1 MPETAMSDSSIPR
14 RQFIQRMGAAG
25 GLVAVGGYG
34 LSWSPLPPPVR
45 AEIRVERGGPRLFID
60 GAERYPLLALGT
72 SMYPTLSN
80 FVEAGIHLFHPILG
94 LRSCWKGPGEYDW
107 SRFDAFLGELLE
119 RDPNAYFL
127 PRLQL
132 NTPRWWKRR
141 HPDECIRYGR
151 EPSARTRDIV
161 TTQQLPLSE
170 GGFYFKASQETWEAS
185 FASQQWL
192 DDSEAA
198 VRALIRHVRTS
209 PLRSRILGFH
219 PTTGSTGEW
228 NYFGD
233 HFLPDSSQPMQDRC
247 GPIPSYDERT
257 TTHFGLLRDPETERA
272 VIDFYRCYHD
282 AVADAVLR
290 FPRAI
295 KEESNRELLCGVFYG
310 YLMEQVRIQDGGY
323 LAALRVFD
331 SPDLDYIAGPY
342 AYQPGNVLNEDGV
355 RDTMVDG
362 GGNRYGHSRG
372 VAGDGGYRMLIH
384 SVERRGK
391 MFIAEM
397 DPATYLD
404 ANARDVIG
412 GAGGVGSDSVEGT
425 LRIIRRDLGQMF
437 ARGVGGWLYDF
448 GPLNQA
454 PGGWYGAPPII
465 DEFRRFVE
473 LGERRK
479 DMELGSVAEIACVC
493 DDAVFAATQHWLAEE
508 PWTDFGIRV
517 SDHFNH
523 WFLNTQS
530 RAIHRLGAPSD
541 LLHWRDLTAEDLRRH
556 RLILMLNTFY
566 MTADEAANLSAKLQ
580 NSGATVVWFYA
591 PGFITPERFDKEQM
605 ERLTGFDFEIDTE
618 PGSMLIRTSRGQG
631 SPDFTGVFG
640 VDAERA
646 PRFSVTDGADEV
658 WGHYPD
664 TGTVA
669 FASRTY
675 NGFTSVFVGSAP
687 MPAAL
692 LRELATA
699 SGASLWSTKRDIIYA
714 SKDAAMIVAT
724 DDGERTLT
732 LPRPLAPVEGGP
744 PATRHDLNLEAGEVR
759 LFARV

>member
-1 MPETAMSDSSIPR
+1 MADNQIPR
-14 RQFIQRMGAAG
+14 RQFIQRIGAAG
-25 GLVAVGGYG
+25 SFVALSGYA
-34 LSWSPLPPPVR
+34 SACAALPPPVR
-45 AEIRVERGGPRLFID
+45 GEIRVERGGPRLFIN
-60 GAERYPLLALGT
+60 GTETYPLLALST
-72 SMYPTLSN
+72 SMYPTISN

-107 SRFDAFLGELLE
+107 TRFDTFLGALAD
-119 RDPNAYFL
+119 RDAHAFFL

-132 NTPRWWKRR
+132 NTPRWWKRA
-141 HPDECIRYGR
+141 HPDDCIRYGR
-151 EPSARTRDIV
+151 EPNEKLRDIV

-185 FASQQWL
+185 FASERWL
-192 DDSEAA
+192 ADSEEA
-198 VRALIRHVRTS
+198 VREMIRHFRGS

-233 HFLPDSSQPMQDRC
+233 HFLPDYSKPMQDKC
-247 GPIPSYDERT
+247 GPVPSYDERIT
-257 TTHFGLLRDPETERA
+257 TQFGLLRDPEKERG

-282 AVADAVLR
+282 AVVDAVLR

-342 AYQPGNVLNEDGV
+342 AYQPGNVKNENGD

-372 VAGDGGYRMLIH
+372 VAGDGGYRMLIN

-404 ANARDVIG
+404 ENARDVIG
-412 GAGGVGSDSVEGT
+412 GAGGIGSDTVEGT

-448 GPLNQA
+448 GPLNRA
-454 PGGWYGAPPII
+454 PDGWYGDTPII
-465 DEFRRFVE
+465 NEFRRFVE
-473 LGERRK
+473 LGKRRK
-479 DMELGSVAEIACVC
+479 DMELGSVAQIACVC
-493 DDAVFAATQHWLAEE
+493 DDQVFTATEHWLAEE

-530 RAIHRLGAPSD
+530 RAIHRIGAPAD
-541 LLHWRDLTAEDLRRH
+541 LLHWRDLTSDDLRQH
-556 RLILMLNTFY
+556 KLLLMLNTFY
-566 MTADEAANLSAKLQ
+566 MNADDAASLSAKLR

-605 ERLTGFDFEIDTE
+605 ERLTGFNFEVDSQ
-618 PGSMLIRTSRGQG
+618 PGSMLIRTSLLHGE
-631 SPDFTGVFG
+631 PDFSGTFG
-640 VDAERA
+640 VTANRY

-658 WGHYPD
+658 WGFYAD
-664 TGTVA
+664 NGKVA
-669 FASRTY
+669 FASRSY

-687 MPAAL
+687 MPASL
-692 LRELATA
+692 LRLLVER
-699 SGASLWSTKRDIIYA
+699 SGASLWSSKADIVYA

-724 DDGERTLT
+724 DSGSRTLS
-732 LPRPLAPVEGGP
+732 LPRALAPV
-744 PATRHDLNLEAGEVR
+744 AAGEASVR
-759 LFARV
+759 HELNMEYGDVKIFASA